1 MKKQILAMA
10 LAALM
15 GGDCLGRTP
24 PSDRPTPKEY
34 VHAIASGSRVEVRLA
49 DGSKLRGWISEV
61 SGTGFE
67 LRYEKRKQLQQEQ
80 ITFDQ
85 VKTVK
90 QVNNVK
96 TSHTARNVLIGV
108 GIGVGIGVVAI
119 GVVPAIALASGG
131 GISLMGGGWGM

>member
-34 VHAIASGSRVEVRLA
+34 VHTIASGSTVEVRLA

-61 SGTGFE
+61 SDTGFE

-108 GIGVGIGVVAI
+108 GIGVGIGVVVS
-119 GVVPAIALASGG
+119 GVVAAIALASGG
-131 GISLMGGGWGM
+131 GINLMGGGWGM

>member
-34 VHAIASGSRVEVRLA
+34 VHAIASGSSVEVRLA

-61 SGTGFE
+61 SDTGFE

-108 GIGVGIGVVAI
+108 GIGVVAI
-119 GVVPAIALASGG
+119 GVVAAIALASGG

>member
-1 MKKQILAMA
+1 MVSCFGANCRNFRQEVPNEETDT
-10 LAALM
+10 
-15 GGDCLGRTP
+15 GDGAGSPDGRRLP
-24 PSDRPTPKEY
+24 W
-34 VHAIASGSRVEVRLA
+34 AEVRLA

-61 SGTGFE
+61 SDTGFE
-67 LRYEKRKQLQQEQ
+67 LRYEKRKPLQQEQ

-108 GIGVGIGVVAI
+108 GIGVVAI
-119 GVVPAIALASGG
+119 GVVAAIALASGG

>member
-34 VHAIASGSRVEVRLA
+34 VHAIASGSAVEVRLA

-61 SGTGFE
+61 SDTGFE
-67 LRYEKRKQLQQEQ
+67 LRYKKRKQSQQEQ

-85 VKTVK
+85 VKAVK

-96 TSHTARNVLIGV
+96 TCHTARNVLIGV
-108 GIGVGIGVVAI
+108 GIGVGIGVVVI
-119 GVVPAIALASGG
+119 GVVAAKALASGG
-131 GISLMGGGWGM
+131 GISLLGGGWGM